1 MSKLHADKK
10 TIVRYSLFR
19 RINKQSGGAV
29 SCLLLNLN
37 SCCRPVRTG
46 IDRAKTDRT
55 VRAGGA
61 RLHVPG
67 WDVGTGG
74 GAKLPL
80 ERRGNGIVHSVKS

>member
-1 MSKLHADKK
+1 MSKFHADKKK

-55 VRAGGA
+55 VMAGGA

-67 WDVGTGG
+67 WDVGTGEG
-74 GAKLPL
+74 GEAAI
-80 ERRGNGIVHSVKS
+80 GTSG